1 MKKTKLKIIEAA
13 TNLFIQK
20 GFSGA
25 SISEIA
31 KEAGINQSL
40 IYHHVGNKLE
50 LWKTVKKHLLN
61 VNLSNSVKE
70 NLKSNTLIELINSI
84 VISRINFYNSDPRIK
99 RLMQWQQ
106 LEDSQDVFKIESNM
120 SPHLW
125 IKKINKLQNI
135 GEISNKYTAEFY
147 GFIIY
152 SLVNSLI
159 FDSYNVIKKDLK
171 KNSDYVENIIE
182 VIVDILRSK

>member
-50 LWKTVKKHLLN
+50 LWKTVKKHLVN
-61 VNLSNSVKE
+61 VNLDNSVKN
-70 NLKSNTLIELINSI
+70 NLKINSLIDFVSTI
-84 VISRINFYNSDPRIK
+84 VINRINFYNKDPRIK

-106 LEDSQDVFKIESNM
+106 LEENQEIFLIESNM

-125 IKKINKLQNI
+125 IKAIAKLQDI
-135 GEISNKYTAEFY
+135 GEISSKYSAEFY
-147 GFIIY
+147 GFIVY

-159 FDSYNVIKKDLK
+159 FDSYNVIKKDIK
-171 KNSDYVENIIE
+171 KNNDYINNIIE
-182 VIVDILRSK
+182 VIIQILRSK